1 MGNILFTK
9 RKQFPREREQ
19 DPRSK
24 RLVWLSAGAQT
35 YQNIFSHYRCLEI
48 FKVPSIDG
56 IPCLPTDDNM
66 PYIGDRDTK
75 RLSSPEHILI

>member
-48 FKVPSIDG
+48 FKVISIDG
-56 IPCLPTDDNM
+56 VPCLPTEAAFQFRRN
-66 PYIGDRDTK
+66 RDIK
-75 RLSSPEHILI
+75 G